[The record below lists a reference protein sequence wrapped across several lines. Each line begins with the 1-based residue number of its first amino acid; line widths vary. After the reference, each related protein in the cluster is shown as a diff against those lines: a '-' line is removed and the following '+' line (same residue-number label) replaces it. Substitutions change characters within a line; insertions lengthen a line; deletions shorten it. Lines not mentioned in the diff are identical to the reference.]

1 MLASRAVLRRSS
13 GSEAIVKPAP
23 FDYVRA
29 DSVASCIQSLAEAA
43 GDGKILAGGQS
54 LAPVLAMR
62 LSRPSV
68 LVDINR
74 IPGLTAIE
82 HREDVLALGAL
93 VRHADLVEQ
102 THSPLLAEAGR
113 WIGHPAIRSRGTI
126 GGSIS
131 HADPSAEWP
140 VVAAALEAV
149 MTIVGPTGRRA
160 AGAAEFFLGAL
171 EPDLQPDEM
180 LVGVD
185 MPIPQTWGFA
195 EFSRRHGDFGLVT
208 VVTALVEDQWRIA
221 IGGIGAVP
229 LRADES
235 ESIICDRRDD
245 EAVRE
250 AARAAGAAVEP
261 GDDIH
266 ASKEYRAAMVE
277 EFTYRSI
284 AQALST
290 STAGAH

>member
-1 MLASRAVLRRSS
+1 M
-13 GSEAIVKPAP
+13 KPAP
-23 FDYVRA
+23 FDYIRA
-29 DSVASCIQSLAEAA
+29 ESVASCIQSLADAS
-43 GDGKILAGGQS
+43 GDGKIIAGGQS

-74 IPGLTAIE
+74 IPGLGAME
-82 HREDVLALGAL
+82 RHDDSLSLGPL

-102 THSPLLAEAGR
+102 RHSLLLAEAGR
-113 WIGHPAIRSRGTI
+113 WIGHPAIRSRGTL

-131 HADPSAEWP
+131 HSDPSAEWP
-140 VVAAALEAV
+140 VVASALEAM
-149 MTIVGPTGRRA
+149 MTVAGP
-160 AGAAEFFLGAL
+160 AGKRKVHASEFFLGAL
-171 EPDLQPDEM
+171 EPDLEPDEM
-180 LVGVD
+180 LVGIE

-195 EFSRRHGDFGLVT
+195 ELSRRHGDFGLVT
-208 VVTALVEDQWRIA
+208 VVTALVEDRWRIA

-229 LRADES
+229 LRAEES
-235 ESIICDRRDD
+235 EAILGDRRDD
-245 EAVRE
+245 EAVRQ

-277 EFTYRSI
+277 EFTHRSI
-284 AQALST
+284 VQALSA
-290 STAGAH
+290 SAAGVH